1 MKKTIKNRYELQ
13 RGRKYTKLLL
23 NGKVFQQWL
32 NEEIDFTLKTSDFEK
47 QVEWFRN
54 NLKG

>member
-1 MKKTIKNRYELQ
+1 MKNIIKNKYELQ
-13 RGRKYTKLLL
+13 RGRKYTRLLL
-23 NGKVFQQWL
+23 NGNVFQQWL

-47 QVEWFRN
+47 QVEYFRN